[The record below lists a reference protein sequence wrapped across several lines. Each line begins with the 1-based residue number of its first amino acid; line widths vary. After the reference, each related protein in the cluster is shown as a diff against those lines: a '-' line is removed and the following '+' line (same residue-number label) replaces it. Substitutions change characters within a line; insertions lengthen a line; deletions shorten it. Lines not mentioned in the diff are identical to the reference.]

1 MFEFLI
7 GIQVAVQPVEVRV
20 AEPVAIVVQ
29 FTPEDK
35 GGPGSSS
42 GAGTRRFHRGLG
54 R

>member
-1 MFEFLI
+1 MFSFLI

-20 AEPVAIVVQ
+20 VESVAIVQ

-35 GGPGSSS
+35 GGPSSSS
-42 GAGTRRFHRGLG
+42 GAGTRVFHRGSG

>member
-1 MFEFLI
+1 MFGFLI

-20 AEPVAIVVQ
+20 VEPAAIVVQ

-35 GGPGSSS
+35 GGSGSSS
-42 GAGTRRFHRGLG
+42 GAGTRVFHRGSG